1 MPYVKNLIHLDSYN
15 NRVANEYYD
24 CKFNL
29 DRAYNKVKGVKLLSL
44 EMPIG
49 FCNIH
54 EGINEIK
61 ICIQG
66 IFYSFYIPVR
76 TYTTLVSIADA
87 FTNISNQ
94 VSLHGGFTVNFL
106 SPNTTEFQIWCTSF
120 SGGNFGST
128 DWYVCDTPLTNLI
141 LGMYSTDQK
150 SSFNVVKNRQN
161 SQNICYNIDNYVS
174 MHIEQVGTNSNDSR
188 ITYKI
193 PMPLSVNN
201 VLYLTDHIFYPQC
214 VYCDITA
221 LQTLNIKFYDRFGN
235 LLVSNGFTWSA
246 SLEFICEV

>member
-49 FCNIH
+49 FYNIH
-54 EGINEIK
+54 EGINEFK

-66 IFYSFYIPVR
+66 IFYSFYIPVG

-94 VSLHGGFTVNFL
+94 VSLHGGFTVGFF
-106 SPNTTEFQIWCTSF
+106 SPNTTELWISCISF
-120 SGGNFGST
+120 SGGNYGST
-128 DWYVCDTPLTNLI
+128 DWYICDTPMTNLI
-141 LGMYSTDQK
+141 LGVYSTDPKTYFDQVRT
-150 SSFNVVKNRQN
+150 SR
-161 SQNICYNIDNYVS
+161 NICYNIDNYVS

-193 PMPLSVNN
+193 PMPLSLNS

-235 LLVSNGFTWSA
+235 PLISQGYSWSA